1 MIDMPTIYILHGWAI
16 GPKKNEKWQPFIN
29 SLKQY
34 GFSVKFLEI
43 PGFSAPPK
51 EEWRLKD
58 FIEWLEKQVK
68 KENKI
73 ILIGHSFGGH
83 ISIRFTAKNPE
94 IVEKLIL
101 ISTAGIRD
109 KSPIKLLK
117 RGIFWIIAKIGKPFK
132 ENEKLRNI
140 FYSLIGTR
148 DYLEASPILRKTMKN
163 VLKDEIRD
171 DLIKIEIPTLI
182 IWGKNDKTTP
192 VKHAY
197 LIHRKIR
204 NSKLEIIEDARHS
217 SQFTHP
223 EIVAKLVREFI
234 K

>member
-1 MIDMPTIYILHGWAI
+1 MVDMPTIYILHGWAI
-16 GPKKNEKWQPFIN
+16 GLKKNEKWQPFIKL
-29 SLKQY
+29 LKQD

-43 PGFSAPPK
+43 PGFSTPPK
-51 EEWRLKD
+51 EEWQLKD
-58 FIEWLEKQVK
+58 FIEWLKKQVE

-73 ILIGHSFGGH
+73 ILMGHSFGGH
-83 ISIRFTAKNPE
+83 ISIRFTAQNPE
-94 IVEKLIL
+94 IVDKLIL

-109 KSPIKLLK
+109 KSPVKILK
-117 RGIFWIIAKIGKPFK
+117 RGFFWLIAKVGKSFK

-148 DYLEASPILRKTMKN
+148 DYLNASLILRKTMKN

-171 DLIKIEIPTLI
+171 DLSKIKVPTLI
-182 IWGKNDKTTP
+182 IWGKNDKITP
-192 VKHAY
+192 VKYAY
-197 LIHRKIR
+197 LIHRRVK

-223 EIVAKLVREFI
+223 EIVAKLVRGFI